1 MNSLIRSYLNK
12 VFFCVSRMSDLVP
25 FTRGF
30 ELKTTMDSKP
40 LMIISLILMAVANIG
55 AFRLWRWNSDTD
67 SDQEPE
73 PSAGWFGV
81 ELNKL

>member
-12 VFFCVSRMSDLVP
+12 VFCVSRLSNLVP

-30 ELKTTMDSKP
+30 ELRITMDSKP
-40 LMIISLILMAVANIG
+40 LIIISLILMMVANIG
-55 AFRLWRWNSDTD
+55 AFRIWRWNSDTD